1 VVTVTWIAPRDPVT
15 PSRSS
20 LKSEAGKVRPAR
32 NDGSP
37 PPGARDSCAGG
48 DVIDVDGTVSD
59 VFIVGAAVG
68 FGVTIGATGAAV
80 GIRVPGGGVGLC
92 EWCTWCLC
100 VGPGSCC
107 EWCEWCLCVGV
118 DTGQAAAGAF
128 VPQVIVVPFFTPV
141 SKAST
146 DPAFESRTV
155 TSSKSAGSVGSLSS
169 SRNARSE
176 SFSLACRTL
185 GAHVGVRAA
194 LLLGLRGQALRWCFG
209 IRLALLIREERPC
222 RGALHLFE
230 CLRFAAELLLA
241 IALSE
246 SANLLAL
253 A

>member
-1 VVTVTWIAPRDPVT
+1 MTVTWIAPRDPVT

-20 LKSEAGKVRPAR
+20 VQFEADGKVRPAR

-80 GIRVPGGGVGLC
+80 GIRVIVGTC
-92 EWCTWCLC
+92 EWCQWCLC
-100 VGPGSCC
+100 VGGGTGQAGFGAG
-107 EWCEWCLCVGV
+107 VGTPV
-118 DTGQAAAGAF
+118 DTPQEAAAGA
-128 VPQVIVVPFFTPV
+128 IVNQEYIAGCIVAFFTPV

-146 DPAFESRTV
+146 FESRTV

-194 LLLGLRGQALRWCFG
+194 LLLGLRGQALRWCFA

-230 CLRFAAELLLA
+230 CLRFAAELLWR
-241 IALSE
+241 SR
-246 SANLLAL
+246 
-253 A
+253 